1 MKKIVLAFSLFILI
15 LGSAAVFILANLS
28 GIITPNFIT
37 SKIESSMNV
46 RADISSVEINLL
58 SLLSSFEVKGIR
70 LAPRDKFADDG
81 VELSKRP
88 PLKSASISA
97 EGAKL
102 SFSPLALLKAK
113 ISITEIT
120 LKSAD

>member
-70 LAPRDKFADDG
+70 LAQRDK
-81 VELSKRP
+81 
-88 PLKSASISA
+88 
-97 EGAKL
+97 
-102 SFSPLALLKAK
+102 
-113 ISITEIT
+113 
-120 LKSAD
+120 